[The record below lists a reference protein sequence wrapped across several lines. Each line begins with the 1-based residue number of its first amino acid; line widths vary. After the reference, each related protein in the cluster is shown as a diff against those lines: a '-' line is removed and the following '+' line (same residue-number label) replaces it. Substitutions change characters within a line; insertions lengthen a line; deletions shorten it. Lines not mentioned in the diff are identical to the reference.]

1 MNVSNSK
8 TIPSSATYS
17 GNGTLM
23 CDCQQIIGEIN
34 MTKTQNDS
42 VFKSRKDFRSFVAE
56 AGKEKL
62 EEIVGSNLQ
71 ILSVSEES
79 TDEKPD
85 ILAVC
90 NIHEKTVIECEL
102 KQNIKTL
109 AGLLKHASIY
119 NAKNILWLVN
129 QEIPDA
135 IETASWLNKIISHEV
150 KLYIV
155 KCFIKND
162 EVCFKPLLIPSA
174 NTYQRPKAKITNTK
188 ENKENFWQ
196 EFQKYTN
203 ENNLPLKINPAP
215 QHWQYVSI
223 GMQGVSI
230 QLTINTTK
238 NNLGCELLIAN
249 DKDLFYKLEEDKK
262 EIEKQLGKLDWQ
274 ALEGKKSS
282 RIRATV
288 DFNIENTNFEE
299 GILWLINTVDK
310 FKDVFSK
317 HLA

>member
-1 MNVSNSK
+1 
-8 TIPSSATYS
+8 
-17 GNGTLM
+17 
-23 CDCQQIIGEIN
+23 
-34 MTKTQNDS
+34 MTKTQTETA
-42 VFKSRKDFRSFVAE
+42 FKSRKDFRSFVAE

-62 EEIVGSNLQ
+62 EEIIGSNLQ

-79 TDEKPD
+79 TDEKAD

-90 NIHEKTVIECEL
+90 NIHERTVIECEL

-109 AGLLKHASIY
+109 AGLLKHASSY

-135 IETASWLNKIISHEV
+135 IDTASWLSKIISHEV
-150 KLYIV
+150 KLYII

-162 EVCFKPLLIPSA
+162 EVCFKTLLIPSA

-188 ENKENFWQ
+188 ENQEKFWQ
-196 EFQKYTN
+196 EFQKYTA

-238 NNLGCELLIAN
+238 NNIGCELLIAN
-249 DKDLFYKLEEDKK
+249 DKELFYKLEEHKK

-282 RIRATV
+282 RIRATM
-288 DFNIENTNFEE
+288 DFNIENANFEE
-299 GILWLINTVDK
+299 GILWLINTIDK
-310 FKDVFSK
+310 FKDIFSK

>member
-1 MNVSNSK
+1 MSENYRRNK
-8 TIPSSATYS
+8 
-17 GNGTLM
+17 N
-23 CDCQQIIGEIN
+23 D
-34 MTKTQNDS
+34 KTQTETTKNELS
-42 VFKSRKDFRSFVAE
+42 NPAASAFKSRKDFRTFVAE

-62 EEIVGSNLQ
+62 EEIIGSNLQ

-90 NIHEKTVIECEL
+90 NIHERTVIECEL

-109 AGLLKHASIY
+109 AGLLKHASSY

-129 QEIPDA
+129 QEITEALD
-135 IETASWLNKIISHEV
+135 TTSWLSKIISHEI
-150 KLYIV
+150 KLYII

-162 EVCFKPLLIPSA
+162 EVCFKTLLIPSA

-188 ENKENFWQ
+188 ENQEKFWQ
-196 EFQKYTN
+196 EFQKYTV

-249 DKDLFYKLEEDKK
+249 DKELFYKLDEHKK

-282 RIRATV
+282 RIRATL
-288 DFNIENTNFEE
+288 DFKIENTNFEE
-299 GILWLINTVDK
+299 GILWLINTTDK
-310 FKDVFSK
+310 FKDIFSK

>member
-1 MNVSNSK
+1 MIVSNSK
-8 TIPSSATYS
+8 TIPAFATI
-17 GNGTLM
+17 LPDCEVM

-34 MTKTQNDS
+34 MTKTQTES
-42 VFKSRKDFRSFVAE
+42 TFKSRKDFRTFVAE
-56 AGKEKL
+56 AGKKEL
-62 EEIVGSNLQ
+62 EEIIGSNLQ

-79 TDEKPD
+79 TDEKAD

-90 NIHEKTVIECEL
+90 NIHERTVIECEL

-109 AGLLKHASIY
+109 AGLLKHASSY

-135 IETASWLNKIISHEV
+135 IDTASWLSKIISHEV

-188 ENKENFWQ
+188 ENQEKFWQ
-196 EFQKYTN
+196 EFQKYTT
-203 ENNLPLKINPAP
+203 ENNHPLKINPAT

-249 DKDLFYKLEEDKK
+249 DKELFYKLEGHKK

-282 RIRATV
+282 RIRTTM
-288 DFNIENTNFEE
+288 DFNIETANNEE
-299 GILWLINTVDK
+299 GILWLINTTDK

>member
-1 MNVSNSK
+1 
-8 TIPSSATYS
+8 
-17 GNGTLM
+17 
-23 CDCQQIIGEIN
+23 
-34 MTKTQNDS
+34 MTKTQTENS
-42 VFKSRKDFRSFVAE
+42 FKSRKDFRTFVAE

-62 EEIVGSNLQ
+62 EEIIGSNLQ

-90 NIHEKTVIECEL
+90 NIHERTVIECEL
-102 KQNIKTL
+102 KQNLKTL
-109 AGLLKHASIY
+109 AGLLKHASSY

-135 IETASWLNKIISHEV
+135 IDTASWLSKIISHEV
-150 KLYIV
+150 KLYII
-155 KCFIKND
+155 KSYIKND

-188 ENKENFWQ
+188 ENQEKFWQ
-196 EFQKYTN
+196 EFQKFTA

-249 DKDLFYKLEEDKK
+249 NKEMFYKLEEQKK
-262 EIEKQLGKLDWQ
+262 EIEKQLGRLDWQ
-274 ALEGKKSS
+274 TLEGKKSS
-282 RIRATV
+282 RIRSTM
-288 DFNIENTNFEE
+288 DFNIETSNFEE
-299 GILWLINTVDK
+299 GILWLISTTDK

>member
-1 MNVSNSK
+1 
-8 TIPSSATYS
+8 
-17 GNGTLM
+17 M
-23 CDCQQIIGEIN
+23 CDCQQIIGETK
-34 MTKTQNDS
+34 MTKTQTES

-62 EEIVGSNLQ
+62 EEIIGSNLQ

-109 AGLLKHASIY
+109 VGLLKYASSY

-129 QEIPDA
+129 QETTDS

-155 KCFIKND
+155 KCYLKND
-162 EVCFKPLLIPSA
+162 EVCFKLLLIPSA
-174 NTYQRPKAKITNTK
+174 NTYQKPKPKITNTK
-188 ENKENFWQ
+188 ENQEKFWQ
-196 EFQKYTN
+196 EFQKYTT
-203 ENNLPLKINPAP
+203 ENNLPIKINPAP

-249 DKDLFYKLEEDKK
+249 NKEMFYKLEEQKK

-282 RIRATV
+282 RIRTTM
-288 DFNIENTNFEE
+288 DFNLESTNYQH
-299 GILWLINTVDK
+299 GILWLINTTNK
-310 FKDVFSK
+310 FKDIFSK
-317 HLA
+317 HLS

>member
-1 MNVSNSK
+1 
-8 TIPSSATYS
+8 
-17 GNGTLM
+17 
-23 CDCQQIIGEIN
+23 
-34 MTKTQNDS
+34 MTKTQTETA
-42 VFKSRKDFRSFVAE
+42 FKSRKDFRTFVAD

-62 EEIVGSNLQ
+62 EEIIGSNLQ

-90 NIHEKTVIECEL
+90 NIHERTVIECEL
-102 KQNIKTL
+102 KQNIKTM
-109 AGLLKHASIY
+109 AVLLKHASGY

-129 QEIPDA
+129 QETTELVD
-135 IETASWLNKIISHEV
+135 TANWLSKIISYEV

-155 KCFIKND
+155 KCYIKND
-162 EVCFKPLLIPSA
+162 EVCFKTLLIPSA
-174 NTYQRPKAKITNTK
+174 NTYQKPKPKITNTK
-188 ENKENFWQ
+188 ENQESFWQ
-196 EFQKYTN
+196 EFLKYSE
-203 ENNLPLKINPAP
+203 ENNLPIKINPAP

-249 DKDLFYKLEEDKK
+249 DKDLFRKLQGFKDD
-262 EIEKQLGKLDWQ
+262 IENHLGKLDWQ

-282 RIRATV
+282 RIRATL
-288 DFNIENTNFEE
+288 DFNLDDKNFEQ
-299 GILWLINTVDK
+299 GIIWMIDTANK
-310 FKDVFSK
+310 FKEVFTEQITEK
-317 HLA
+317 